1 MLLKKLSDDR
11 GLRAIITDLHSQH
24 TGVLLH
30 GIQNQKGAQNIG
42 QYKTMNF

>member
-24 TGVLLH
+24 MVSATKFSLSYSPHAVVLL
-30 GIQNQKGAQNIG
+30 I
-42 QYKTMNF
+42 